1 MKRTVKY
8 FHGKEKDYND
18 NVETKYLIETQVKR
32 KNNMFLQ
39 RDIRK
44 NTESLTI
51 DKLDKLKNVKGENI
65 DENKK

>member
-32 KNNMFLQ
+32 KNNMLA
-39 RDIRK
+39 RS
-44 NTESLTI
+44 T
-51 DKLDKLKNVKGENI
+51 V
-65 DENKK
+65 